1 VYIEYVH
8 LWQSHKLHIMQG
20 RKQYEEKLFTQV
32 QLSRRIPKD
41 NFYRQ
46 LKRNLKTKHI
56 YKLTE
61 QYYGNKGK
69 KSLDPVVFFKLCFI
83 KKQEGLSSDLK
94 LINLCQIRLDLL
106 FFLDYN
112 LDDKLPHP
120 NTLSKT
126 RHLFP
131 NTLFDSIMEGIQ
143 EAVEKTNESLKD

>member
-1 VYIEYVH
+1 
-8 LWQSHKLHIMQG
+8 MQG

-32 QLSRRIPKD
+32 QLTRRIPKD

-69 KSLDPVVFFKLCFI
+69 KSLDPVVYFKLCFI
-83 KKQEGLSSDLK
+83 KKHEGLSSDLK

-120 NTLSKT
+120 NTISKT
-126 RHLFP
+126 RHLFSP
-131 NTLFDSIMEGIQ
+131 ALFQSIMDGFQ
-143 EAVEKTNESLKD
+143 EAVEKTITNLQE